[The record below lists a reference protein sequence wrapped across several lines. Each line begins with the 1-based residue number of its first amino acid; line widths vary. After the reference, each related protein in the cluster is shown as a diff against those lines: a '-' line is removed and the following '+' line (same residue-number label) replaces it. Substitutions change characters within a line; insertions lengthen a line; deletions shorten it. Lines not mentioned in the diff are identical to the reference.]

1 MKEGNLVFGVGR
13 GWGVYF
19 EYGII
24 EGMLPLKIK
33 ILKQRK
39 EWKPKVIYVSERD
52 IILAKGLVE

>member
-24 EGMLPLKIK
+24 DGSFLLNIK

-39 EWKPKVIYVSERD
+39 KWEPKVIYVSEKD